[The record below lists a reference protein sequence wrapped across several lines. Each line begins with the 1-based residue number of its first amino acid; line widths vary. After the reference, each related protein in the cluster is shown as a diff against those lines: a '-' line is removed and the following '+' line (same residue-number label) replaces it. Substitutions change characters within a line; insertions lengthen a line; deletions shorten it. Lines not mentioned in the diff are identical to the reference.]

1 VLSASSLNTRDWHRR
16 FRRFSRYESS
26 PLVLCKRVIRVAIE
40 PTFPRFGGGNDRMS
54 ARMSMFGR
62 VAVGRGITT
71 KCDATLLASSQ
82 VHPWRSGLHAQLADP
97 NLGLFD
103 LVDSFDM
110 STHFNQHQKLLQPHR
125 PYPSLHFEAAPAHL
139 RGASET
145 RHTPPKSSA

>member
-1 VLSASSLNTRDWHRR
+1 
-16 FRRFSRYESS
+16 
-26 PLVLCKRVIRVAIE
+26 
-40 PTFPRFGGGNDRMS
+40 MS

-97 NLGLFD
+97 NVGQFD

-110 STHFNQHQKLLQPHR
+110 STHFNQHEKLLQRHR

-145 RHTPPKSSA
+145 RHTHQNRVPDFIQAQSANTVHFPDAVHSPQLPWAHRRQIVKRNVHQGHTRDPRPETPF